1 MSNLSDTIEYL
12 LKQMLADNEGRIEFT
27 RNDLAER
34 LNCVPSQISYVLQ
47 TRFTNGMGYIK
58 ESRRGG
64 GGSIRIYQVD
74 FDSAKE
80 HLVHQIQSLPESL
93 SQQESHLIIDN
104 LEQQQALSKAYSKIA
119 KAAVSKQA
127 LVDVPVAE
135 LGKVRSAILSNI
147 LLTILRLEERSE
159 E

>member
-64 GGSIRIYQVD
+64 GGSIRIYQVN
-74 FDSAKE
+74 FDSPQE

-93 SQQESHLIIDN
+93 SQQESNLIIDN
-104 LEQQQALSKAYSKIA
+104 LNQQKAITETYSQIA
-119 KAAVSKQA
+119 KATVSEQA

-135 LGKVRSAILSNI
+135 VGRVRSAILSNV
-147 LLTILRLEERSE
+147 LLTILRLEGRSE